1 MFKHNEEKKTLKEIK
16 KKLTITAKQS
26 KKNAEEHE
34 MIAKNMK
41 KQIEIMQEQND
52 RLKSLIKRT

>member
-1 MFKHNEEKKTLKEIK
+1 MFKHNTERKTLKEIK

-26 KKNAEEHE
+26 KKDAEEHE
-34 MIAKNMK
+34 IIAENIQ

-52 RLKSLIKRT
+52 RLKSLIRRI

>member
-16 KKLTITAKQS
+16 KKLTATAKQS

-34 MIAKNMK
+34 IIAENMR

-52 RLKSLIKRT
+52 RLKSLIRR

>member
-1 MFKHNEEKKTLKEIK
+1 MFKHNEEKKTLQEIK

-34 MIAKNMK
+34 IIAENMR

-52 RLKSLIKRT
+52 RLKSLIRR